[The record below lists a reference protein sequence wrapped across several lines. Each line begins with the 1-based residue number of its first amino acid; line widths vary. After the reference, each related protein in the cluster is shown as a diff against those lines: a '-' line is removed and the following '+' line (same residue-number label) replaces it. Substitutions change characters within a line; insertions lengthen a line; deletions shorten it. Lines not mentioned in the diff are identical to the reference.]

1 MPGAPPPL
9 FRQSDEADACGAPS
23 WTVITWA
30 VVLGSSIVMLVWIV
44 IYSLFES
51 FDFID
56 EVIVLF
62 GGVTFWATVLLSV
75 AIALSE
81 SHQHSRSAL
90 RRAHLIRA

>member
-1 MPGAPPPL
+1 M
-9 FRQSDEADACGAPS
+9 
-23 WTVITWA
+23 ITWA

-81 SHQHSRSAL
+81 SPPPPDILALGARRSGVL
-90 RRAHLIRA
+90 TFRA

>member
-1 MPGAPPPL
+1 MKLKLTPRPAPP
-9 FRQSDEADACGAPS
+9 RHS